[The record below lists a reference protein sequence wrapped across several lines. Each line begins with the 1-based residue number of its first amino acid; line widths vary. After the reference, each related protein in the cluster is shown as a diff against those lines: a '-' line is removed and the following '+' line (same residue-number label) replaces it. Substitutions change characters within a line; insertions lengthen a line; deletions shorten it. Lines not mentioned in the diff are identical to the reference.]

1 MNIINVYE
9 PEYVRRFQCN
19 GGGCL
24 CTCCIGKEIPLD
36 KISSQAYLKSSDND
50 IRNIAQSS
58 IELAKTD
65 LENWG
70 IIHLTSDNYCSFF
83 DKSKSCAY
91 CMIGGREDLHTRP
104 KFCLDYPYVDMRWKT
119 EIRKSL
125 AIECPEACGQIL
137 MSPTSIW
144 LESTKHISSGSSSPL
159 DNVYQQINTECLSIA
174 LRPELTMS
182 EKLFA
187 IGQITLNNPPDG
199 EDKKLSSKSM
209 KLRLSAQLASLTTE
223 TIKAGIAK
231 TPHDMA
237 RQWQLF
243 SEIGSQVASLAN
255 VENVPA
261 MESFWSDLHQDIYQ
275 SQNSG
280 EQKIV
285 MLDAAWNNFVVPV
298 FDEFPHIVT
307 NYLFYRIYHDAYPY
321 HATTSSQ
328 ECFYQLVAD
337 CFVLRNIIS
346 YWALFYSQIRK
357 SKLVDIVNIY
367 HRWRR
372 QYPNSLNQSAQ
383 SLKDCGLF
391 DPESINYLLIHN
403 HPDNPEQK

>member
-36 KISSQAYLKSSDND
+36 KISSRAYLKSSDRG
-50 IRNIAQSS
+50 IRSIAQHS
-58 IELAKTD
+58 IELTKTD

-70 IIHLTSDNYCSFF
+70 VIHLTSNNYCPFF

-91 CMIGGREDLHTRP
+91 CMIGSRQDLHTRP
-104 KFCLDYPYVDMRWKT
+104 KFCLDYPYIDMRWKM

-125 AIECPEACGQIL
+125 AIECPEACSQIL

-144 LESTKHISSGSSSPL
+144 IESTKHISSGSNSPL
-159 DNVYQQINTECLSIA
+159 DSIYHQINTECLSIA
-174 LRPELTMS
+174 VRPELTLS

-187 IGQITLNNPPDG
+187 IGQITLNNPPEG
-199 EDKKLSSKSM
+199 RNKKLSNKSM
-209 KLRLSAQLASLTTE
+209 KLDLDIQLASLTPK
-223 TIKAGIAK
+223 TIRAGIANI
-231 TPHDMA
+231 PHDMA
-237 RQWQLF
+237 KQWQLF
-243 SEIGSQVASLAN
+243 SEIGTQIASLAN

-261 MESFWSDLHQDIYQ
+261 MESFWSDLYQDIHQ

-280 EQKIV
+280 EQKIII
-285 MLDAAWNNFVVPV
+285 LQDAWNNIITPI
-298 FDEFPHIVT
+298 FDQFPHIIT

-321 HATTSSQ
+321 NVKMSSS
-328 ECFYQLVAD
+328 ECFYLLVTD

-346 YWALFYSQIRK
+346 YWALFYSQIKK
-357 SKLVDIVNIY
+357 SKLIDIVNIY

-372 QYPNSLNQSAQ
+372 QYPNSMNQAAK

-391 DPESINYLLIHN
+391 DPDKINYLLIHN
-403 HPDNPEQK
+403 HSDNPK